1 MQRLRTETAAAH
13 ARIEQS
19 PFLHTLQDGTLEL
32 SAYVSWLLALQAI
45 HEAVTFV
52 LARTPDAGLQ
62 SVRPLV
68 QDRLPLLDRD
78 IAWFHRQEVPV
89 IDTAVLR
96 AHVLAQSIRN
106 CDPDSP
112 SAFLGHLYV
121 LEGSALG
128 GLVLRDQVARCF
140 GLADDNGTA
149 YLAGIGKSTRQHWET
164 FGRRLNEILRQPTD
178 QAETVA
184 AAGHAFEA
192 LTRIL
197 ELLHAP
203 LAAARPHPAQELNA
217 DAGAHPVTLDSREL
231 QAALLAGEI
240 SWRRFPYYEA
250 RYGERGRAFTRS
262 DSAWLVQLAQYE
274 QEFVD
279 QQVRWLGRVLGA
291 RGMPRLLLEL
301 HLRELHARLLVLRP
315 ERDKRYASLAKAA
328 DMLAAARRVHFDD
341 ACLARLEA
349 EFDQLVSASLAARL
363 PRTGALIVSAVA
375 DDAAG
380 IYGALD
386 SFLPWLTDPQR
397 FPFAWIDAVHHLLG
411 TARATL
417 QHIR

>member
-1 MQRLRTETAAAH
+1 MQRLRKETAAAH
-13 ARIEQS
+13 ARIEQM
-19 PFLHTLQDGTLEL
+19 PFLRALQDGTLEL
-32 SAYVSWLLALQAI
+32 TAYVSWLLALQAI
-45 HEAVTFV
+45 LEAVTFV
-52 LARTPDAGLQ
+52 LARTPNAGLQ
-62 SVRPLV
+62 SIRALV

-89 IDTAVLR
+89 IDAAVLR
-96 AHVLAQSIRN
+96 AHVLAQTIRS

-112 SAFLGHLYV
+112 SGFLGYLYV

-128 GLVLRDQVARCF
+128 GLVLRGQVARCF
-140 GLADDNGTA
+140 GLEHDNGVA
-149 YLAGIGKSTRQHWET
+149 YLAGLSKSTRQHWET
-164 FGRRLNEILRQPTD
+164 FGRRLNEILQQPTD
-178 QAETVA
+178 QAEAVA
-184 AAGHAFEA
+184 AAGHAFGA

-197 ELLHAP
+197 EVLYAP
-203 LAAARPHPAQELNA
+203 REAGKPHPVQELNA
-217 DAGAHPVTLDSREL
+217 DAGAHAVTVDSREL

-301 HLRELHARLLVLRP
+301 HLRELHAQLLVMRP

-328 DMLAAARRVHFDD
+328 DMLAAERSLHFDD

-349 EFDQLVSASLAARL
+349 EFDQLASASLAARL

-397 FPFAWIDAVHHLLG
+397 FPVDWIDAVHKLLG
-411 TARATL
+411 TARGTL
-417 QHIR
+417 RQIK